1 MYKVLLAV
9 LLLIPSAF
17 AQTLPTDVPTY
28 LQDISV
34 TIHATSVNGS
44 ESQGSG
50 VIYTRNGRNYVW
62 TAAHVVA
69 GLRQVRDVIDPK
81 TGSSKTIVEFRDA
94 DIVKELN
101 ENGRRVGQLEMAAEV
116 IRYSNADTGEDLALL
131 RIRKKDFVRTSA
143 VFYTETSIPAIG
155 TDLLH
160 CGSLKGQFG
169 ANSMTTGIMSQ
180 IGRVIQG
187 QVYDQTTCAAFP
199 GSSGGGIFLKDGRY
213 IGMLTRGA
221 GETFNLIVPIRRL
234 QAWAKRA
241 EVEFAI
247 NESIPVPSDEELQKK
262 PVEDGGSNVE
272 LQSRAMTREYPFMI
286 VRTPATQP
294 AK

>member
-34 TIHATSVNGS
+34 TIHASSSDGS

-69 GLRQVRDVIDPK
+69 GLRRTRDVIDPK
-81 TGSSKTIVEFRDA
+81 TGSSKTIVEFTDA
-94 DIVKELN
+94 EIVKELN

-116 IRYSNADTGEDLALL
+116 IRYSNANTGEDLALL

-143 VFYTETSIPAIG
+143 VFYTETSIP
-155 TDLLH
+155 
-160 CGSLKGQFG
+160 
-169 ANSMTTGIMSQ
+169 
-180 IGRVIQG
+180 
-187 QVYDQTTCAAFP
+187 AFP